1 MTKPYHE
8 DHLKTLTDI
17 RSIMERSTRF
27 ISLSGLSGVGA
38 GLCALIGASIA
49 FYYIGKEPF
58 AGHQLYYETTKT
70 SYRWGMSFYQF
81 FLLDGALVLISALT
95 CGIFFTTRKAKR
107 KGQKI
112 WDRLTLRL
120 LVNLAIP
127 LFAGGIFCYALFTYR
142 VIGLIAPATLI
153 FYGLSLVNASK
164 YTLRDL
170 KYLGLLEIGLGLIA
184 LFNVGYGLEFWTLGF
199 GVLHIVYGAYMWWK
213 YERGEG

>member
-38 GLCALIGASIA
+38 GLCALIGAAVA
-49 FYYIGKEPF
+49 FYYIGKTPF
-58 AGHQLYYETTKT
+58 EGHQLYYESTKT

-81 FLLDGALVLISALT
+81 FLLDGALVLISALA
-95 CGIFFTTRKAKR
+95 CGIFFTTRKAQQ

-127 LFAGGIFCYALFTYR
+127 LLTGAVFCYALFEYR

-170 KYLGLLEIGLGLIA
+170 KYLGLLEIGLGLLA

-199 GVLHIVYGAYMWWK
+199 GVLHIVYGTYMWWK
-213 YERGEG
+213 YERKSD